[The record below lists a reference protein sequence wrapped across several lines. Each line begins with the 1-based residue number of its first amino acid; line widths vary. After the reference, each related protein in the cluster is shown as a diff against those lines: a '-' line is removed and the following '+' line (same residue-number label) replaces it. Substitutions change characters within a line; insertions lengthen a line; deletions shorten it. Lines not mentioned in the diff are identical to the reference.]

1 MQTERRV
8 ALVTGGGRGIG
19 QAISLQLASRGYTVI
34 IGARTLEP
42 ALATVA
48 KIETTGGVGHAVLLD
63 VSDYGTVQQVIAQLL
78 IDYGQIDVLVNNA
91 GGSARGDMS
100 LFRHSD
106 AATWERVLATNLMG
120 VLYTSRE
127 VINPMLDRGF
137 GRIINIASVAGTI
150 GTAGQADYSA
160 SKGAVIAFSAAL
172 AKETAGKG
180 VTVNCVSPGP
190 TSSEAAREM
199 SAESLRNTPYERLAQ
214 ATGYGR
220 FAQASEVASMVVY
233 LASEEAGFITGQNHS
248 VCGVMNLGLPDQLGG
263 KPD

>member
-1 MQTERRV
+1 MQTESRV

-48 KIETTGGVGHAVLLD
+48 KIEAAGGVGHAALLD
-63 VSDYGTVQQVIAQLL
+63 VSDYGAVQRVIAQLL

-100 LFRHSD
+100 LFRHSG

-127 VINPMLDRGF
+127 VINPMLARGF

-190 TSSEAAREM
+190 TLSEAAREM
-199 SAESLRNTPYERLAQ
+199 NAESLRNTPYERLAQ

-220 FAQASEVASMVVY
+220 FALASEVASMVGY
-233 LASEEAGFITGQNHS
+233 LASEEAGFITGQNHA